1 MHDCRVDG
9 RDLAFIGTDNVRLG
23 LGRWC
28 QQMHWLE
35 VRGRVRQTAGFEHRA
50 TLLEYWMEIV
60 GILNGNCHHSMRM
73 RGLVFCTQ
81 P

>member
-35 VRGRVRQTAGFEHRA
+35 VRARVLQTAGLEH
-50 TLLEYWMEIV
+50 V
-60 GILNGNCHHSMRM
+60 GILDEIAII
-73 RGLVFCTQ
+73 V
-81 P
+81 